1 MVQIGILEPFM
12 LSLIVLVSLIEDD
25 PMLDVLDEDNEGW
38 ILVTR

>member
-1 MVQIGILEPFM
+1 MVQIGILEPIM

-25 PMLDVLDEDNEGW
+25 PMLDVLDEDNEGR